1 MFFKKMV
8 LVKQVGLG
16 KGAQAQG
23 THMQRLI
30 SLQSIMCWYNCK
42 QTGLA
47 EASAMGDEKRL
58 AK

>member
-1 MFFKKMV
+1 MV